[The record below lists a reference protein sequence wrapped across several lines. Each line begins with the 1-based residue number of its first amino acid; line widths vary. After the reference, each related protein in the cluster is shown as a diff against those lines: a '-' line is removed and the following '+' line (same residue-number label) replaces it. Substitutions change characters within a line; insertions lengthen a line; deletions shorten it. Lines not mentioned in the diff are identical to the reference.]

1 MESKAT
7 GEKTLYVALPTEL
20 HGIASN
26 GRNRTGDTR
35 LMMRSKSHLRHLL
48 IICEATGE
56 EVF

>member
-20 HGIASN
+20 RGISPRQDSN
-26 GRNRTGDTR
+26 LR
-35 LMMRSKSHLRHLL
+35 LRRDRRSKSYLRHLL

>member
-26 GRNRTGDTR
+26 GRTRTGDTR
-35 LMMRSKSHLRHLL
+35 LNRRSKSYLRHLL

-56 EVF
+56 EVS